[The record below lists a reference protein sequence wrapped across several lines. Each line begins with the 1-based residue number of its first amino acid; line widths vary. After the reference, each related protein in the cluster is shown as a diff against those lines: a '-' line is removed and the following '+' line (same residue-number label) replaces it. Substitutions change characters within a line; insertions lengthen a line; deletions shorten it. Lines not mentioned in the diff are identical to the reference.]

1 MRLDKRKQ
9 LEGLE
14 FEREKQNYFLL
25 HRKGCISD
33 ETKWINRKTII
44 INNKNLLK
52 CQGIKLTFSYQ
63 TAFAYTITA

>member
-33 ETKWINRKTII
+33 ETK
-44 INNKNLLK
+44 
-52 CQGIKLTFSYQ
+52 
-63 TAFAYTITA
+63 